1 MVLYTPLRTRTAAI
15 SIHICPFPLKVF
27 FLVWQKNKT
36 GTLTGM
42 SASVVMGLVWLLILA
57 GLGDSQRPQARLPA

>member
-27 FLVWQKNKT
+27 FDGQKTKN
-36 GTLTGM
+36 LTGM
-42 SASVVMGLVWLLILA
+42 SASVVMGLVWLLILV